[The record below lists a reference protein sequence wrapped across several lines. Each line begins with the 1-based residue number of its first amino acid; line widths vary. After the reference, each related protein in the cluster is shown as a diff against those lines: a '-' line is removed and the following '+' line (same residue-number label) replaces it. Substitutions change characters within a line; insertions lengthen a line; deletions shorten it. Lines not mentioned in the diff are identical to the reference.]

1 MGLSKNDKYVPV
13 DHFRDRLEQR
23 YQTTDWKAFMAP
35 CYPKM
40 EKDEAITKRFNKPY
54 IAYRLNK
61 PIKYREREI
70 APIIVVNE
78 HDYKLITIFESAD
91 NMEDIIADELQK
103 TVIQAQIASAFTED
117 SIDTLMNFAKALNQ
131 EHQDLIARSRYK
143 YAQQV
148 LKESQSTFLDFFNL
162 YNQIATGFP
171 TTENQEAL
179 KNFKGLKK
187 NSIKSSARLIYLK
200 TSFLKFPFFLI

>member
-40 EKDEAITKRFNKPY
+40 EKDEAITNRFDNHYTAYHLTKPV
-54 IAYRLNK
+54 
-61 PIKYREREI
+61 KYLEQEFT
-70 APIIVVNE
+70 PIIVVDESN
-78 HDYKLITIFESAD
+78 YKLITIFESAD
-91 NMEDIIADELQK
+91 NMEKIIADELRK
-103 TVIQAQIASAFTED
+103 TVIQEQNASAFTEE
-117 SIDTLMNFAKALNQ
+117 SIDSLTNFAKALDQ

-143 YAQQV
+143 YAQEV
-148 LKESQSTFLDFFNL
+148 LKESQDTFLDFFNL
-162 YNQIATGFP
+162 HNQILTGFP
-171 TTENQEAL
+171 TTKNQEAL

-187 NSIKSSARLIYLK
+187 KLNQILNSLEL
-200 TSFLKFPFFLI
+200 PENFFS

>member
-1 MGLSKNDKYVPV
+1 
-13 DHFRDRLEQR
+13 
-23 YQTTDWKAFMAP
+23 MAP

-61 PIKYREREI
+61 PIKYRERKI

-103 TVIQAQIASAFTED
+103 TVIQEQNASAFTKD
-117 SIDTLMNFAKALNQ
+117 SIETLTDFAKALDQ
-131 EHQDLIARSRYK
+131 EHQELIARSRYK

-148 LKESQSTFLDFFNL
+148 LKESQDTFLAFFNL
-162 YNQIATGFP
+162 YNQVLTGFP

-187 NSIKSSARLIYLK
+187 KLNQILSSLDL
-200 TSFLKFPFFLI
+200 PENFFT

>member
-23 YQTTDWKAFMAP
+23 YQTTDWKSFMAP

-61 PIKYREREI
+61 PIKYRERDLS
-70 APIIVVNE
+70 PIIVVNE

-91 NMEDIIADELQK
+91 NMEDIIADELRK
-103 TVIQAQIASAFTED
+103 TVIQTQNASAFTED
-117 SIDTLMNFAKALNQ
+117 SIDTLTNFAKALDQ

-148 LKESQSTFLDFFNL
+148 LKERQDTFLAFFNL
-162 YNQIATGFP
+162 HNQVLTGFP

-187 NSIKSSARLIYLK
+187 KLNQILSSLDL
-200 TSFLKFPFFLI
+200 PENFFS

>member
-13 DHFRDRLEQR
+13 DHFRDRLEQH

-54 IAYRLNK
+54 IAYCLNK

-91 NMEDIIADELQK
+91 NMEDIIADELRK
-103 TVIQAQIASAFTED
+103 TVIQTQNISAFTEE
-117 SIDTLMNFAKALNQ
+117 SIETLIDFAKALDQ

-148 LKESQSTFLDFFNL
+148 LKESQDTFLAFFNL
-162 YNQIATGFP
+162 YNQVLTGFP

-179 KNFKGLKK
+179 KNFKSLKK
-187 NSIKSSARLIYLK
+187 KLNQILSSLDL
-200 TSFLKFPFFLI
+200 PENFFS

>member
-23 YQTTDWKAFMAP
+23 YQTTDWKSFMAP

-61 PIKYREREI
+61 PIKYREQEFT
-70 APIIVVNE
+70 PIIVVDESN
-78 HDYKLITIFESAD
+78 YKLITIFENAED
-91 NMEDIIADELQK
+91 MEKIIADELRK
-103 TVIQAQIASAFTED
+103 TVIQTQNISAFTEK
-117 SIDTLMNFAKALNQ
+117 SIETLTDFAKALDQ

-143 YAQQV
+143 YAQEV
-148 LKESQSTFLDFFNL
+148 LKESQNTFLAFFNL
-162 YNQIATGFP
+162 HNQILTGFP
-171 TTENQEAL
+171 TSENQEAL

-187 NSIKSSARLIYLK
+187 KLNQILNSLDL
-200 TSFLKFPFFLI
+200 PENFFS

>member
-91 NMEDIIADELQK
+91 NMEDIIADELRK
-103 TVIQAQIASAFTED
+103 TVIQTQNTSAFTED
-117 SIDTLMNFAKALNQ
+117 SIDTLTNFAKALDQ

-148 LKESQSTFLDFFNL
+148 LKESQDTLLTFFNL
-162 YNQIATGFP
+162 HNQILTGFP
-171 TTENQEAL
+171 TSENQEAL

-187 NSIKSSARLIYLK
+187 KLNQILSSLDL
-200 TSFLKFPFFLI
+200 PENFFS

>member
-13 DHFRDRLEQR
+13 DHFMDRLEQR
-23 YQTTDWKAFMAP
+23 YQTTDWKSFMAP

-61 PIKYREREI
+61 PIKYRERDLS
-70 APIIVVNE
+70 PIFVVNE

-103 TVIQAQIASAFTED
+103 TVIQAHNASAFEQD
-117 SIDTLMNFAKALNQ
+117 SIDTLTNFANTLDQ

-143 YAQQV
+143 YTQEV
-148 LKESQSTFLDFFNL
+148 LKESQDTFLAFFNL

-171 TTENQEAL
+171 TTENQKAL
-179 KNFKGLKK
+179 ENFKGLKK
-187 NSIKSSARLIYLK
+187 KLNQILSSLDL
-200 TSFLKFPFFLI
+200 PENFFS

>member
-40 EKDEAITKRFNKPY
+40 EKDKAITKRFNKPY

-91 NMEDIIADELQK
+91 NMEDIIADELRK
-103 TVIQAQIASAFTED
+103 TVIQEQNASAFTKD
-117 SIDTLMNFAKALNQ
+117 SIETLTDFAKALDQ
-131 EHQDLIARSRYK
+131 EHQELIARSRYK

-148 LKESQSTFLDFFNL
+148 LKESQDTFLAFFNL
-162 YNQIATGFP
+162 YNQVLTGFP

-187 NSIKSSARLIYLK
+187 KLNQILSSLDL
-200 TSFLKFPFFLI
+200 PENFFT

>member
-13 DHFRDRLEQR
+13 NHFMDRLEQR
-23 YQTTDWKAFMAP
+23 YQTTDWKTFMAP

-54 IAYRLNK
+54 TAYRLNK
-61 PIKYREREI
+61 PIKYRERDLS
-70 APIIVVNE
+70 PIFVVNE
-78 HDYKLITIFESAD
+78 YDYKLITIFKSAD
-91 NMEDIIADELQK
+91 NMEDVIADELRK
-103 TVIQAQIASAFTED
+103 TVIQAHNTSAFTEEN
-117 SIDTLMNFAKALNQ
+117 IKNLTNFAKALDQ

-143 YAQQV
+143 YAQEV
-148 LKESQSTFLDFFNL
+148 LKESQDTFLAFFNL
-162 YNQIATGFP
+162 HNQILTGFP

-187 NSIKSSARLIYLK
+187 KLNQILSSLDLPE
-200 TSFLKFPFFLI
+200 TFFS

>member
-23 YQTTDWKAFMAP
+23 YQTTDWKSFMAP

-61 PIKYREREI
+61 PITYREREI
-70 APIIVVNE
+70 SPIIVVNE
-78 HDYKLITIFESAD
+78 NDYKLITIFESAD
-91 NMEDIIADELQK
+91 NMEELIAEELRK
-103 TVIQAQIASAFTED
+103 TVIQAHNVSAFEED
-117 SIDTLMNFAKALNQ
+117 SINTLTDFAKALDQ

-148 LKESQSTFLDFFNL
+148 LKESQSTFLAFFNL
-162 YNQIATGFP
+162 YNQILTGFP
-171 TTENQEAL
+171 TTENQKAL
-179 KNFKGLKK
+179 ENFKGLKK
-187 NSIKSSARLIYLK
+187 KLNQILSSLDL
-200 TSFLKFPFFLI
+200 PENFFS

>member
-13 DHFRDRLEQR
+13 DHFMDRLEQR
-23 YQTTDWKAFMAP
+23 YQTTDWKTFMAP

-78 HDYKLITIFESAD
+78 HDYKLITIFENAED
-91 NMEDIIADELQK
+91 MEKIIADELRK
-103 TVIQAQIASAFTED
+103 TVIQEQNASSFTED
-117 SIDTLMNFAKALNQ
+117 SIESLTDFAKALDQ

-148 LKESQSTFLDFFNL
+148 LKESQDTLLTFFNL
-162 YNQIATGFP
+162 HNQILTGFP
-171 TTENQEAL
+171 TSENQEAL
-179 KNFKGLKK
+179 KNFKDLKK
-187 NSIKSSARLIYLK
+187 KLNQILSSLDL
-200 TSFLKFPFFLI
+200 PENFFS

>member
-1 MGLSKNDKYVPV
+1 MGLSNFDKYVPV
-13 DHFRDRLEQR
+13 AHFKDRLNER
-23 YQTTDWKAFMAP
+23 YHTEDWKSFVSP
-35 CYPKM
+35 CFSKM
-40 EKDEAITKRFNKPY
+40 ERDEAITNRFDNHY

-91 NMEDIIADELQK
+91 NMEDIIADELRK
-103 TVIQAQIASAFTED
+103 TVIQEQNASAFTKD
-117 SIDTLMNFAKALNQ
+117 SIETLTDFAKALDQ
-131 EHQDLIARSRYK
+131 EHQELIARSRYK

-148 LKESQSTFLDFFNL
+148 LKESQDTFLAFFNL
-162 YNQIATGFP
+162 YNQVLTGFP

-187 NSIKSSARLIYLK
+187 KLNQILSSLDL
-200 TSFLKFPFFLI
+200 PENFFT

>member
-23 YQTTDWKAFMAP
+23 YQTTDWKTFMAP

-54 IAYRLNK
+54 IAYHLNK
-61 PIKYREREI
+61 PIKYRERDLS
-70 APIIVVNE
+70 PIIVVNE

-91 NMEDIIADELQK
+91 NMEDIIADELRK
-103 TVIQAQIASAFTED
+103 TIIQEQNASAFTEE
-117 SIDTLMNFAKALNQ
+117 SIDSLTNFAKALDQ

-143 YAQQV
+143 YAQEV
-148 LKESQSTFLDFFNL
+148 LKESQNTFLAFFNL
-162 YNQIATGFP
+162 HNQILTGFP

-187 NSIKSSARLIYLK
+187 KLNQILNSLDL
-200 TSFLKFPFFLI
+200 PENFFS

>member
-23 YQTTDWKAFMAP
+23 YQTTDWKSFMAP

-61 PIKYREREI
+61 PIKYRERDLS
-70 APIIVVNE
+70 PIIVVNE

-91 NMEDIIADELQK
+91 NIEDIIADELWK
-103 TVIQAQIASAFTED
+103 TVIQTQNISAFTEE
-117 SIDTLMNFAKALNQ
+117 SIDTLTNFAKALDQ

-143 YAQQV
+143 YAQEV
-148 LKESQSTFLDFFNL
+148 LKESQNTFLAFFNL
-162 YNQIATGFP
+162 HNQILTGFP
-171 TTENQEAL
+171 TSENQEAL

-187 NSIKSSARLIYLK
+187 KLNQILNSLDL
-200 TSFLKFPFFLI
+200 PENFFS

>member
-61 PIKYREREI
+61 PIKYRERDLS
-70 APIIVVNE
+70 PIIVVNE

-91 NMEDIIADELQK
+91 NMEDIIADELRK
-103 TVIQAQIASAFTED
+103 TVIQEQNAPAFTED
-117 SIDTLMNFAKALNQ
+117 SIEILTDFAKALDQ

-148 LKESQSTFLDFFNL
+148 LKESQDTFLAFFNL
-162 YNQIATGFP
+162 YNQVLTGFP
-171 TTENQEAL
+171 TSENQEAL

-187 NSIKSSARLIYLK
+187 KLNQILNSLDL
-200 TSFLKFPFFLI
+200 PENFFT

>member
-78 HDYKLITIFESAD
+78 HDYKRITIFESAD

-103 TVIQAQIASAFTED
+103 TVIQAHNASAFEQD
-117 SIDTLMNFAKALNQ
+117 SIDTLTNFANALDQ
-131 EHQDLIARSRYK
+131 EHQELIARSRYK

-148 LKESQSTFLDFFNL
+148 LKESQDTFLAFFNL
-162 YNQIATGFP
+162 YNQVLTGFP

-187 NSIKSSARLIYLK
+187 KLNQILNSLDL
-200 TSFLKFPFFLI
+200 PENFFS

>member
-23 YQTTDWKAFMAP
+23 YQTTDWKTFMAP

-61 PIKYREREI
+61 PITYREQEI
-70 APIIVVNE
+70 SPIIVVNE
-78 HDYKLITIFESAD
+78 NDYKLITIYESAD
-91 NMEDIIADELQK
+91 NMEDIITDELRK
-103 TVIQAQIASAFTED
+103 TVIQEQNAPAFTED
-117 SIDTLMNFAKALNQ
+117 SIEILTDFAKALDQ

-148 LKESQSTFLDFFNL
+148 LKESQDTFLAFFNL
-162 YNQIATGFP
+162 YNQVLTGFP
-171 TTENQEAL
+171 TSENQEAL

-187 NSIKSSARLIYLK
+187 KLNQILSSLDL
-200 TSFLKFPFFLI
+200 PENFFS

>member
-78 HDYKLITIFESAD
+78 HDYKLITIFESTD
-91 NMEDIIADELQK
+91 NMEKIIADELQK
-103 TVIQAQIASAFTED
+103 TVIQEQNASAFAEE
-117 SIDTLMNFAKALNQ
+117 SIDSLTNFAKALDQ

-148 LKESQSTFLDFFNL
+148 LKESQDTFLAFFNL
-162 YNQIATGFP
+162 HNQILTGFP

-187 NSIKSSARLIYLK
+187 KLNQILSSLDL
-200 TSFLKFPFFLI
+200 PENFFS

>member
-23 YQTTDWKAFMAP
+23 YQTTDWKAFIAP

-70 APIIVVNE
+70 
-78 HDYKLITIFESAD
+78 
-91 NMEDIIADELQK
+91 Q
-103 TVIQAQIASAFTED
+103 
-117 SIDTLMNFAKALNQ
+117 KALENFK
-131 EHQDLIARSRYK
+131 E
-143 YAQQV
+143 
-148 LKESQSTFLDFFNL
+148 LKKKL
-162 YNQIATGFP
+162 NQILSSLDLP
-171 TTENQEAL
+171 EN
-179 KNFKGLKK
+179 
-187 NSIKSSARLIYLK
+187 
-200 TSFLKFPFFLI
+200 FFS